1 MARWV
6 PPILLLPL
14 AGYFLLVAQPPWDV
28 HWENDRAHFW
38 LVFAVALIDA
48 ALGLAIG
55 EVARRRG
62 DARVVLVG
70 LTLLTSAGFLGL
82 HALATPGIVLSGK
95 NTGFVV
101 ATPVGLALAAA
112 FTAASALDLSG
123 ARGVAIVRREPLLRT
138 ALLLLLAAWAGY
150 SLASLPPLDDPL
162 PPSEATGPL
171 VAFAVVGVSLYAFAA
186 WRYVGLFRRHPSLL
200 LAAVTSAY
208 VLLAEALI
216 AVAFA
221 RNWHA
226 TWWEWHVLMATAF
239 LLVAAAVR
247 REYSRAGSV
256 AAALGSL
263 YLEQT
268 IARVDADYAQALA
281 ELAAASPGSDD
292 VGRLARA
299 TAERFGLDAEQAVLL
314 ERAAAQMRDVDRLF
328 RPYVPVPLAERLRRD
343 PAAARLGGMRRI
355 VSVLFADLQGFTTFS
370 ERADDSDVIAMLNAY
385 WAVIVPVVVRDHRGL
400 IERFAGDAVMVV
412 FNAEDDQPDHARRA
426 VHAALA
432 MQRETEAVAAERP
445 GWPRFRAGVNTGA
458 AVIGNVGTA
467 EQRSFAAIGDTTNLA
482 ARLQAA
488 AAPGQVVIGE
498 ATAHALGDELPIRAL
513 GPIDVKGR
521 ADPVA
526 AFAVAS
532 D

>member
-14 AGYFLLVAQPPWDV
+14 AGYFLLIAQSPWDV
-28 HWENDRAHFW
+28 HWENHRAHFW
-38 LVFAVALIDA
+38 LVFAVALVNA
-48 ALGLAIG
+48 ALGLVIG

-62 DARVVLVG
+62 DARVVLVA
-70 LTLLTSAGFLGL
+70 LALLTSAGFLGL

-101 ATPVGLALAAA
+101 ATPVGLALAGA
-112 FTAASALDLSG
+112 FAAASGLDLAGTRG
-123 ARGVAIVRREPLLRT
+123 AWIVEHERPLR
-138 ALLLLLAAWAGY
+138 AGMLLLLAAWASV
-150 SLASLPPLDDPL
+150 SLASVPPLERPL
-162 PPSEATGPL
+162 PPGDAEGPL
-171 VAFAVVGVSLYAFAA
+171 VVFAVVGVTLYAFAA
-186 WRYVGLFRRHPSLL
+186 WRYVELLRRRPSLL

-239 LLVAAAVR
+239 LLVAAVVR

-268 IARVDADYAQALA
+268 IARIDADYARALA
-281 ELAAASPGSDD
+281 ALAAESAATDD
-292 VGRLARA
+292 LARLARA
-299 TAERFGLDAEQAVLL
+299 TAERFGLPADQAVLL
-314 ERAAAQMRDVDRLF
+314 ERAAVQIRDVDRLF
-328 RPYVPVPLAERLRRD
+328 RPYVPAPLAERLRRD
-343 PAAARLGGMRRI
+343 PEAAELGGEQRV
-355 VSVLFADLQGFTTFS
+355 VSVLFADLQGFTAFS
-370 ERADDSDVIAMLNAY
+370 ERAGAADVIEMLNAY
-385 WAVIVPVVVRDHRGL
+385 WAVIVPVVVRDYGGL

-426 VHAALA
+426 VRAALA
-432 MQRETEAVAAERP
+432 MQRETNAVAAERP
-445 GWPRFRAGVNTGA
+445 GWPRFRAGVNTGPA
-458 AVIGNVGTA
+458 IIGNVGTA
-467 EQRSFAAIGDTTNLA
+467 EQRSFSAIGDTTNVA

-488 AAPGQVVIGE
+488 AEPGQVVVGD
-498 ATAHALGDELPIRAL
+498 ATAAALGDEVPLRSL
-513 GPIDVKGR
+513 GRLELKGK
-521 ADPVA
+521 AEAVA
-526 AFAVAS
+526 AFAVTTS
-532 D
+532 